1 MAYKAVLFDLDG
13 TLLDTLQDITDATN
27 ITLEKFGFPLHD
39 IDTYRYF
46 LGEGMTTLAFKT
58 LPPSFRN
65 PDTVSRF
72 SAEITKEYSIRWAFH
87 TQPYAGITTLLD
99 ALVRKRIKL
108 AVLSNKPHAFTV
120 EQVKKLL
127 PHWNFSEVIGESASV
142 PRKPDATGA
151 LEISK
156 KLQVNPAEFLY
167 LGDTDIDMK
176 TATAAGMYPV
186 GVLWG
191 FRSANELLAGG
202 ARTLIQHPS
211 ELLLFPFS

>member
-27 ITLEKFGFPLHD
+27 ITLEKFGFPSHD
-39 IDTYRYF
+39 VDTYRYF
-46 LGEGMTTLAFKT
+46 LGEGMATLAFKA

-65 PDTVSRF
+65 PDTVTRF
-72 SAEITKEYSIRWAFH
+72 SAEIIKEYSIRWAFH
-87 TQPYAGITTLLD
+87 TQPYAGIPTLLD

-108 AVLSNKPHAFTV
+108 AVLSNKPHAFAV

-142 PRKPDATGA
+142 PRKPNPTGA
-151 LEISK
+151 LEISN
-156 KLQVNPAEFLY
+156 KLQVTQSEFLY